1 MTESPITIVF
11 PLFPGVTQLD
21 FTGPFQL
28 FAQTPGLRPIAASLG
43 GAPIAAQGLT
53 FADLTPLEEIARA
66 DVICVPGGGGVTDAM
81 QNPAYM
87 EEVARLAA
95 SARYI
100 TAVCTG
106 SLILAAAGLLVGKRA
121 TSHWAWRDSLALFGA
136 IPENARVVRDGHILT
151 GGGVTAGIDF
161 ALTVIAELTDAE
173 TAQVVQ
179 LGLEY
184 APAPPFAAGS
194 PETAAPAILA
204 RVQDQSRRARP
215 DRAATIAAIAAQ
227 RGQA

>member
-1 MTESPITIVF
+1 MRGEPVTIVF
-11 PLFPGVTQLD
+11 PLFPKVTQLD

-28 FAQTPGLRPIAASLG
+28 FSHTPGLRPVAASLHST
-43 GAPIAAQGLT
+43 PVTSQGLT
-53 FADLTPLEEIARA
+53 FTDLAALEDITRA

-87 EEVARLAA
+87 AEIERLAG
-95 SARYI
+95 SARYV

-136 IPENARVVRDGHILT
+136 IPVNERVVRDGHILT

-161 ALTVIAELTDAE
+161 ALTLIAELIDSE
-173 TAQVVQ
+173 TAEAVQ

-184 APAPPFAAGS
+184 APAPAFDAGT
-194 PETAAPAILA
+194 PETAKPAILA
-204 RVQDQSRRARP
+204 RVQAEAAAAMPDRRAI
-215 DRAATIAAIAAQ
+215 IAAVAAK
-227 RGQA
+227 QALT